1 MRNSA
6 RNYVEII
13 INANCFSQ
21 ACMAIEHT
29 KDSRS
34 ECEYIEYL
42 QYSYVNEGMKACMLY
57 GL

>member
-6 RNYVEII
+6 RNYVKII

-21 ACMAIEHT
+21 TCMAAKHV

-34 ECEYIEYL
+34 DCEYIEYSR
-42 QYSYVNEGMKACMLY
+42 YSYENKGMKTCMLY